1 MEWKQWFA
9 CGNLTS
15 DPPAC
20 LSTTRHAA
28 TRTMLAPLANAMG
41 LGLGEDPADLLPR
54 LPRGFPPV
62 ISRFSISID
71 FIRAYKLMKLGKLQG
86 KLMPIG
92 SCWICDCL

>member
-1 MEWKQWFA
+1 MEWKQRFA
-9 CGNLTS
+9 CENLTS

-54 LPRGFPPV
+54 LPRGFQPV
-62 ISRFSISID
+62 ITMYSISIRH
-71 FIRAYKLMKLGKLQG
+71 ISG
-86 KLMPIG
+86 
-92 SCWICDCL
+92 